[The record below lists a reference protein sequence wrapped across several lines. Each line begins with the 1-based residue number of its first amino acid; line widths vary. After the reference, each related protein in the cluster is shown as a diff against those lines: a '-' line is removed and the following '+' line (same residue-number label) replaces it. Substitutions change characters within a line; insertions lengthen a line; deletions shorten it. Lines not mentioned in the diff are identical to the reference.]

1 LAIAT
6 EHAKVMNG
14 MITISDP
21 PDNNSSGLRFT
32 FTIPVE
38 SDIS

>member
-1 LAIAT
+1 M
-6 EHAKVMNG
+6 EHAKVMDG
-14 MITISDP
+14 MITISDRP
-21 PDNNSSGLRFT
+21 ENSGSGLRFT